1 MGKIQGVFPPLITVF
16 NEDSTIDIDSIKK
29 HIDFLIEKGV
39 DGVAILGTTGEF
51 FSLSFEEKKFLV
63 ENILAHT
70 KNRIKVIVGVGET
83 NSTEAFKFIN
93 YLEDKDVEALLV
105 INPYFV
111 VYDEETIIKYYGEI
125 CNRTSKNVLIYNF
138 PTLSGFD
145 FTYDVVRKIALKN
158 NNLAGIKETV
168 EDIKHIEKM
177 LKIKDE
183 KKDFSVFCAF
193 ESQAI
198 DALNLGVDGFI
209 NATVNFAP
217 EFTVNTYKYFNE
229 GNEELTK
236 EYFDKMNSAMKVYT
250 YSQPL
255 LQACKQAVYFR
266 VLKEDKYEKLPAYSL
281 SEEKK
286 QELKNDLQEL
296 NIL

>member
-83 NSTEAFKFIN
+83 NSSKAFKFIN

-145 FTYDVVRKIALKN
+145 FTYDIVRKIALKN
-158 NNLAGIKETV
+158 DNLIGIKETV
-168 EDIKHIEKM
+168 ENIKHIEKM

-236 EYFDKMNSAMKVYT
+236 EYFDKMNSAMKIYT

-266 VLKEDKYEKLPAYSL
+266 VLKENKHEKLPAYSL

-286 QELKNDLQEL
+286 QELKSDLQKL